1 MPANYIGY
9 IVSGIIILLA
19 LILGVYAQIKVQS
32 TFSRYSQEAC
42 KSGITGKQLAQS
54 ILNATGNQATLRSC
68 RGHLTDNYN
77 PMNHTINISQD
88 NIESSS
94 IAGLGVVAHEM
105 GHYLQHVK
113 NYKPFH
119 IRQTVVKIC
128 NFTSGLL
135 VPLLLIGILLNVFAF
150 TMYGVAGDIV
160 IWVAVG
166 IYGVSA
172 LANLATLPVEIDAS
186 RRAMKMLN
194 GMNIMD
200 SEELGKTKQVLSAAA
215 LTYVAALLV
224 SLGYFLR
231 LLFYALLI
239 TRDR

>member
-9 IVSGIIILLA
+9 IISGFIVLFAIILA
-19 LILGVYAQIKVQS
+19 IYAQIKVQS
-32 TFSRYSQEAC
+32 TFSKYSDVPS
-42 KSGITGKQLAQS
+42 KSGITGKNLAQS

-68 RGHLTDNYN
+68 RGHLTDHYN
-77 PMNHTINISQD
+77 PVNHTVNISQD
-88 NIESSS
+88 NINSSS
-94 IAGLGVVAHEM
+94 VAGLGVVAHEM
-105 GHYLQHVK
+105 GHYLQQVK
-113 NYKPFH
+113 KYKPFY
-119 IRQTVVKIC
+119 IRQAIVKVC

-135 VPLLLIGILLNVFAF
+135 LPLLLIGMLLNIFAYS
-150 TMYGVAGDIV
+150 MYGMAGDII
-160 IWVAVG
+160 IWIAVA

-172 LANLATLPVEIDAS
+172 LANLATLPVEINAS
-186 RRAMKMLN
+186 KRALKMLK

-200 SEELGKTKQVLSAAA
+200 EQELAQTKEVLSAAA

>member
-9 IVSGIIILLA
+9 IISGFIVLFAIILA
-19 LILGVYAQIKVQS
+19 IYAQIKVQS
-32 TFSRYSQEAC
+32 TFSKYSDVPS
-42 KSGITGKQLAQS
+42 KNGITGKNLAQS

-68 RGHLTDNYN
+68 RGHLTDHYN
-77 PMNHTINISQD
+77 PVNHTVNISQD
-88 NIESSS
+88 NINSSS
-94 IAGLGVVAHEM
+94 VAGLGVVAHEM
-105 GHYLQHVK
+105 GHYLQQVK
-113 NYKPFH
+113 KYKPFY
-119 IRQTVVKIC
+119 IRQAIVKVC

-135 VPLLLIGILLNVFAF
+135 LPLLLIGMLLNIFAYS
-150 TMYGVAGDIV
+150 MYGMAGDII
-160 IWVAVG
+160 IWIAVA

-172 LANLATLPVEIDAS
+172 LANLATLPVEINAS
-186 RRAMKMLN
+186 KRALKMLK

-200 SEELGKTKQVLSAAA
+200 EQELAQTKEVLSAAA